1 MSKLTFSSRLLL
13 AAALW
18 LCAGAAL
25 AQGLVQAV
33 PVATTVSGNVATVH
47 IGSATQPLAEMT
59 LTFDDASGLSADS
72 LGISAT
78 LVNITDP
85 GLLSRLP
92 GNLLQFDGA
101 FPLLITI
108 EPPATGGLA
117 FHRTVRVEVH
127 THALAYTAG
136 SSYRL
141 FKAPLGGSFRDIT
154 DEVAPGSVRARGTTG
169 GFSQFLVLTDLR
181 ETDLVI
187 AGKTA
192 WLRARIDALPAAE
205 QPTFDALLDS
215 CESAVAGGDYANAT
229 AALDAFRA
237 RAAER
242 AGTALADEWRAT
254 RDTDNQ
260 AGELMAGAATLK
272 FSVGYLRDYGR

>member
-1 MSKLTFSSRLLL
+1 MSKWNSPRLMLAALLL
-13 AAALW
+13 W
-18 LCAGAAL
+18 AGV
-25 AQGLVQAV
+25 AQAQVV
-33 PVATTVSGNVATVH
+33 PVATTVSGNVATVQV
-47 IGSATQPLAEMT
+47 GTPTQPLAEVT
-59 LTFDDASGLSADS
+59 LTFDDASGLSASS
-72 LGISAT
+72 LGVSAR
-78 LVNITDP
+78 LVDITDP
-85 GLLSRLP
+85 ALLSRLS
-92 GNLLQFDGA
+92 GSLLQLDSV

-127 THALAYTAG
+127 THALAYTPG

-141 FKAPLGGSFRDIT
+141 FKAPLNGTFRDIT

-181 ETDLVI
+181 ETDSVI
-187 AGKTA
+187 ATKTA
-192 WLRARIDALPAAE
+192 WLRNRIDALPVAE
-205 QPTFDALLDS
+205 QPAFDALLDGFQ
-215 CESAVAGGDYANAT
+215 SALATGSYADAI

-237 RAAER
+237 RAADR

-272 FSVGYLRDYGR
+272 FSTAYLRDYGR

>member
-1 MSKLTFSSRLLL
+1 MSKWNSPRLMLAALLL
-13 AAALW
+13 W
-18 LCAGAAL
+18 AGAAQ
-25 AQGLVQAV
+25 AQVV
-33 PVATTVSGNVATVH
+33 PVATTVSGNVATVQV
-47 IGSATQPLAEMT
+47 GTPTQPLAEVT
-59 LTFDDASGLSADS
+59 LTFDDASGLSASS
-72 LGISAT
+72 LGVSAR
-78 LVNITDP
+78 LVDITDP
-85 GLLSRLP
+85 ALLSRLP
-92 GNLLQFDGA
+92 GTLLQPESV

-108 EPPATGGLA
+108 EPPATGGLS

-127 THALAYTAG
+127 THALTYTAG

-141 FKAPLGGSFRDIT
+141 FKAPLNGAFRDIT

-181 ETDLVI
+181 ETDWVI
-187 AGKTA
+187 AAKTA
-192 WLRARIDALPAAE
+192 WLRNRIDTLPAAE
-205 QPTFDALLDS
+205 QPAFDALLDGFQAS
-215 CESAVAGGDYANAT
+215 LATGAYADAI

-237 RAAER
+237 RAADR

-272 FSVGYLRDYGR
+272 FSTAYLRDYGR

>member
-1 MSKLTFSSRLLL
+1 MSKWNTPRLMLAALLL
-13 AAALW
+13 W
-18 LCAGAAL
+18 AGV
-25 AQGLVQAV
+25 AQAQVV
-33 PVATTVSGNVATVH
+33 PVATTVSGNVATVQV
-47 IGSATQPLAEMT
+47 GTPMQSLAEVT
-59 LTFDDASGLSADS
+59 LTFDDASGLSASS
-72 LGISAT
+72 LGVSAR
-78 LVNITDP
+78 LVDITDP
-85 GLLSRLP
+85 ALLSRLP
-92 GNLLQFDGA
+92 GSLLQPDSV

-127 THALAYTAG
+127 THALTYTPG

-141 FKAPLGGSFRDIT
+141 FKAPLNGAFRDIT

-181 ETDLVI
+181 ETDAVV
-187 AGKTA
+187 AAKTA
-192 WLRARIDALPAAE
+192 WLRNRIDALPAAE
-205 QPTFDALLDS
+205 QPAFDALLDGFQS
-215 CESAVAGGDYANAT
+215 SLATGAYADAI

-237 RAAER
+237 RAADR

-272 FSVGYLRDYGR
+272 FSTAYLRDYGR